1 MAITGRAARATLTST
16 FTTPDVVGPGSYI
29 RTERDPPVH
38 GFAPF
43 SSTVERP
50 GPEEG
55 SFVKSTPGPGA
66 YVTPLESTIGRTPF
80 APNGVPPGAGAAF
93 ASKVHR
99 MPVQDHVR
107 SAEPGPGR
115 YSLRDDWNHVAATA
129 HAQGTIVKDRVAARH
144 PSVIGKLAGPPSIP
158 VSEQSY
164 GYEEVG
170 EGELRRQ
177 RAPGGG
183 YTGVSGSRSVGPG
196 EYEPTR
202 AVELTKPAIA
212 QPSFGNSRVARA
224 VFAENKDTPGPG
236 SYAAE
241 GSDGRG
247 KPSAAF
253 LSRVAR
259 PHQKLLDPEKLV
271 PGPGHYASMPGIT
284 PKAVPESLQAFGTT
298 QKRLASD
305 AITPNERQRLA
316 QPGPGAY
323 EERRTD
329 FAKAMDSRVGGASHA
344 APDAKG
350 RSGFNSSTV
359 RFQALQ
365 KGGKPGPGQY
375 DQQDQHSF
383 VANLQKRPHG
393 RNGVFGSTT
402 RRFHSLKSD
411 AVPGAGAYDP
421 MSVGSGEAERDEGPS
436 SAFASGVQRFTK
448 SAPTRV
454 SNKAVRQKDAVPPPW
469 QYNPRS
475 ENVWEPQMAHK
486 APSARTND
494 TFGSTVERFPAGELG
509 GGVRVPQV
517 PGPGQ
522 YAPKHPAEG
531 FRKQQTTAMCFG
543 TKEGRFGA
551 AQRGIFSG
559 AAPTPGPGQYES
571 NIEIVDPMIKRSFNI
586 TIG

>member
-1 MAITGRAARATLTST
+1 MAITGRAARDTLTST
-16 FTTPDVVGPGSYI
+16 FTTPSVVGPGSYI
-29 RTERDPPVH
+29 RTDRDPMVH

-43 SSTVERP
+43 QSTVERP
-50 GPEEG
+50 GPEANT
-55 SFVKSTPGPGA
+55 FVKSIPGPGS
-66 YVTPLESTIGRTPF
+66 YMTPLENTIGRTPF

-93 ASKVHR
+93 ANKVSR
-99 MPVQDHVR
+99 MPGADPVR

-115 YSLRDDWNHVAATA
+115 YLLRDDWNHVASTA
-129 HAQGTIVKDRVAARH
+129 HAKSVLAKDRVAAKH
-144 PSVIGKLAGPPSIP
+144 PSVTGKVAGPPSIP
-158 VSEQSY
+158 ITQQSY
-164 GYEEVG
+164 GYEEAG
-170 EGELRRQ
+170 DGELRRQ
-177 RAPGGG
+177 RAPAGG

-202 AVELTKPAIA
+202 ASGLIKPAA
-212 QPSFGNSRVARA
+212 AHPSFGNSRVARA
-224 VFAENKDTPGPG
+224 VFSENKEVPGPG
-236 SYAAE
+236 SYAAD
-241 GSDGRG
+241 GTDGRG

-253 LSRVAR
+253 LSRV
-259 PHQKLLDPEKLV
+259 PLSHQKLLDPEKLV
-271 PGPGHYASMPGIT
+271 PGPGHYASAPGGIT

-329 FAKAMDSRVGGASHA
+329 FSRQDSKPGMPPA
-344 APDAKG
+344 DNKG

-359 RFQALQ
+359 RFQPLA
-365 KGGKPGPGQY
+365 KTAKPGPGAY
-375 DQQDQHSF
+375 DERDQHTF
-383 VANLQKRPHG
+383 VANLQRRPHG

-402 RRFHSLKSD
+402 RRFHALKQD
-411 AVPGAGAYDP
+411 HVPGAGAYDP
-421 MSVGSGEAERDEGPS
+421 VAAGANEAERDEGPS

-454 SNKAVRQKDAVPPPW
+454 TNKVAGRTKDAVPPPW

-475 ENVWEPQMAHK
+475 DNTWERPLAHK
-486 APSARTND
+486 APAVRAND
-494 TFGSTVERFPAGELG
+494 TFMSTVERFPAGELG
-509 GGVRVPQV
+509 GGVRVPNV

-522 YAPKHPAEG
+522 YVPKHPDEG
-531 FRKQQTTAMCFG
+531 FRKQQTTAKCFG
-543 TKEGRFGA
+543 SKEGRFGDGV
-551 AQRGIFSG
+551 RGIFSG

-571 NIEIVDPMIKRSFNI
+571 NVEIVDPMIKRSFNI